1 MAQRTGKTGVADF
14 GHNYLLADLSVA
26 SFGTLSGI
34 EKHWK
39 LARHKTHFSIM
50 TPMLIIRAAQM
61 QAFSRAVSDNLIE
74 SAVEHI
80 RTSLPEMFE
89 QLGREE
95 VRESVLFAMRK
106 ADEYGLDDWS
116 QVVRY
121 LNVMYRRAPT
131 RTKRRNC

>member
-1 MAQRTGKTGVADF
+1 
-14 GHNYLLADLSVA
+14 
-26 SFGTLSGI
+26 
-34 EKHWK
+34 
-39 LARHKTHFSIM
+39 M

-121 LNVMYRRAPT
+121 LNVMYILGFEFDEDPRYAWANEILRSARPDANEK
-131 RTKRRNC
+131 TKLLTEWAVYESSTAHAVPVD